1 MRTTKEPNCVFGG
14 MAFPSWESPKDIIC
28 KEDNENECSWLFKI
42 ESKDGR

>member
-14 MAFPSWESPKDIIC
+14 MAFPSWESNIDGIFNA
-28 KEDNENECSWLFKI
+28 DNENEYSWIFKI